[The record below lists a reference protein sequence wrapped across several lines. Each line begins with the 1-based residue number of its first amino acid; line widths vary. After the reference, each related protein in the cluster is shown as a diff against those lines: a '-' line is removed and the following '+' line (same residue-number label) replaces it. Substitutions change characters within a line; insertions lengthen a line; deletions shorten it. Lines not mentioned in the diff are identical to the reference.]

1 MPDDKKIT
9 LQRILILICF
19 IVVMIGLHRT
29 AYGAR
34 NYRQD
39 EINTIHAAK
48 LMNPSEITF
57 WMATNIHPPAWRLLA
72 DSWIDAFGD
81 AESVVRWSSVLAN
94 MLTFAFLFRLGTDL
108 LDWKLGLLA
117 VIILGL
123 YPTAASYMN
132 ELRPYPYLI
141 LLVTGLHLFFLRW
154 IQSQKFRYMLGYII
168 FGILA
173 LYTHYYAIYIFPAH
187 LIFML
192 VTVRWNRSFYL
203 RSFSMWV
210 FIGLSFAGWLIPFV
224 HSFTVRQS
232 GGIYYALPNNFDG
245 LLLLYSRLRFK
256 PEELGQ
262 ILLLLGLSTPLFF
275 AFRQRIRANRR
286 WLNIQ
291 PMLYPALLLLTI
303 VLIAWGANFVIKN
316 VTARNMTIIMPTLV
330 ILMGL
335 GLRALPKP
343 AHLIFVGILLLG
355 APQVL
360 PSSESNGP
368 YREIVE
374 AMAADYQADSV
385 LITEF
390 TTAWQWLMP
399 AAYTLMDFAPVNI
412 SKEQMLHLIDIDD
425 RAHSHGP
432 PDRLVN
438 VYQSFGTIQLD
449 DFTQNHSQLWV
460 LQEGEGNSHHAS
472 LAAWLATNYA
482 QLQQIIWEGNNFPT
496 AYTLSEYAR
505 IPNNTNLILTADN
518 TMELYAWEMKDSVDV
533 SACQSITIESWWQT
547 NSVIDT
553 PYTLTIVLA
562 DDSGQ
567 VAIHEQVPANVFTVE
582 WETERYYRDISQL
595 TIPCDI
601 AQGDY
606 NLLLGIKESISGE
619 ALPLAYPEGNSIG
632 TLSYLTTI
640 HTQGVK

>member
-1 MPDDKKIT
+1 MPDNNKMT
-9 LQRILILICF
+9 LQRYLLLITA
-19 IVVMIGLHRT
+19 IVLMIGLHRT
-29 AYGAR
+29 AYGDR

-94 MLTFAFLFRLGTDL
+94 LLTFALLFRFGTDL

-141 LLVTGLHLFFLRW
+141 MLVAGLHLFFLRW
-154 IQSQKFRYMLGYII
+154 IHTQKFRYMVGYIV

-173 LYTHYYAIYIFPAH
+173 LYTHYYAIYVFPAH
-187 LIFML
+187 LIFMVL
-192 VTVRWNRSFYL
+192 TVRWNRSFYV
-203 RSFSMWV
+203 RTFTMWV
-210 FIGLSFAGWLIPFV
+210 FIGLSFIGWLIPFV

-232 GGIYYALPNNFDG
+232 GGIYYALPNNLAG
-245 LLLLYSRLRFK
+245 LQLLYQRLRFK

-275 AFRQRIRANRR
+275 AFRHRVRSNQR
-286 WLNIQ
+286 WLNYQ
-291 PMLYPALLLLTI
+291 PMLYPALLLISI
-303 VLIAWGANFVIKN
+303 VVIAWSANSIIKN
-316 VTARNMTIIMPTLV
+316 VTDRNMTIILPTVV

-343 AHLIFVGILLLG
+343 AHVIFIGILFLG
-355 APQVL
+355 APQAL
-360 PSSESNGP
+360 PQSESNGP
-368 YREIVE
+368 YREIV
-374 AMAADYQADSV
+374 ATMAPTYQPDSM

-390 TTAWQWLMP
+390 STAWQWLMP
-399 AAYTLMDFAPVNI
+399 AAYTLMDFAPVNM
-412 SKEQMLHLIDIDD
+412 SKQQMIHLIDIDD

-438 VYQSFGTIQLD
+438 VYQSFDAERLD
-449 DFTQNHSQLWV
+449 NLVQNHSQLWV
-460 LQEGEGNSHHAS
+460 LQEANGNSHHED
-472 LAAWLATNYA
+472 LTFWLSTNYA
-482 QLQQIIWEGNNFPT
+482 RLQQVVWESNDFPT
-496 AYTLSEYAR
+496 QYTLTEYAR
-505 IPNNTNLILTADN
+505 IPDNADLMLTANDS
-518 TMELYAWEMKDSVDV
+518 MELYAWELKNSVDV
-533 SACQSITIESWWQT
+533 SPCQAIEVESWWQT
-547 NSVIDT
+547 NSPINT
-553 PYTLTIVLA
+553 PYTLTLVLA
-562 DDSGQ
+562 DDNGQ
-567 VAIHEQVPANVFTVE
+567 VAVHEQVPANTFTVE
-582 WETERYYRDISQL
+582 WEVERYYRDISQL

-601 AQGDY
+601 AQGSY
-606 NLLLGIKESISGE
+606 NILLGIKETITGE
-619 ALPLAYPEGNSIG
+619 PLSLAYPDGNSIG
-632 TLSYLTTI
+632 TLTYLTTV
-640 HTQGVK
+640 HTQGS